1 MSDTNATGMC
11 LSYTRSTLKRAPGM
25 TRGDG
30 RTTRGRHSGLVRP
43 ATVLAWICLAAAAA
57 PTVGVAQEADI
68 PDENLRAAIEG
79 ALGKRSGEAINVA
92 EMESLTE
99 LRAEYTNIQDLT
111 GLEHATGLTELHLAY
126 NDIVDLAPLSDL
138 ASLDVLWISD
148 NRISDVA
155 PLAGLASLRSLDLRS
170 NGISDPSRLSGLNAL
185 ESLNLSDNRIS
196 DVAPLSGLSALGF
209 LLLSGNGI
217 ADLSPLSSLTSLD
230 LLDLSNNG
238 ISDISP
244 LSTLPVLRILH
255 LSNNGIADMSPLSDL
270 PSLSSLDLQ
279 GNAISDLSPLSG
291 MTSLDWL
298 DFADNRITD
307 VSALAYLPNLRS
319 LDLTDNRISD
329 VAPLAGMTRMALLYL
344 SDNGISDLSP
354 LTEMEELRYLHL
366 SDNEISDLRPLAG
379 LDTLTLLR
387 LAGNAISDLTPLADL
402 TSMAVLDLSGNQI
415 SDLSALSGLSELGF
429 LHLSDNAISDLS
441 PLSDLPEFYIVDLS
455 GNEISDLSP
464 ISGLSFYYL
473 YLSDNRISDLAPLAG
488 MRLLGLYVSDNQI
501 SDVSPLSS
509 SLFVLGLDLSDNQ
522 VTDLSP
528 LSRPLVY
535 WLSLSGNGI
544 SDVSSLSGLAW
555 LTHLDLSNNRI
566 ENLAPLEG
574 LGSLERLDA
583 VANAIVD
590 PGPAAR
596 LPNVGSL
603 YLGGNAIADVAA
615 LAVEREYLHSVSLW
629 RNPLNAGSLITYIP
643 AMTQSGV
650 GMTGGGWRV
659 PLFPSPGGFR
669 QGFVR
674 VVSSV
679 VGEPQFLEDASDR
692 AWVYAPGQDTGPA
705 RLLLGARKATHF
717 NADDLV
723 AGNPQKGLK
732 STIGDSA
739 GDSLDVYA
747 SADIDVL
754 SYIRTSDGFVTS
766 MHDTVPWLPP
776 DDARLDALGGNAFAQ
791 SPSRAAGGHFVPIF
805 NPASNPNQRSM
816 LRLVNAGE
824 EDVEVAVHAVDDHG
838 MAAGPVRLS
847 LAAHSTRT
855 LTTTELESG
864 DAPDLSGSLGDGE
877 GKWRLVVSADAEI
890 HVMNLMSSPTD
901 HLTNLSTWSDG
912 GLTVPMFPA
921 AAHPTQQGFVRVANL
936 SATTGTAQIRG
947 YDDAGTS
954 YGPLTLQLPA
964 GRTVHFN
971 SDDWEEGGTDK
982 GLEGAAGSGEG
993 AWRLEFESALDL
1005 VVSAYVRTSGF
1016 LTSMHDLVDRD
1027 TCAAEEVEG
1036 GQITA
1041 RSSRPFAFRPCRDE
1055 GRVPFFNPA
1064 SNTGQVSSLRLVN
1077 RSGSDTAVTVF
1088 GVDDEGAERG
1098 PALLSLSAGAAR
1110 TLTSQ
1115 ELESGD
1121 GDGLTG
1127 ALGDGTGKWELRV
1140 FVAGEAAGD
1149 VMVMSL
1155 LESPTGHLT
1164 NLSTWPDE
1172 ELRLR

>member
-1 MSDTNATGMC
+1 MLTG
-11 LSYTRSTLKRAPGM
+11 LADYTTWTM
-25 TRGDG
+25 TRVGS
-30 RTTRGRHSGLVRP
+30 RTTTGCHAGRVRI

-57 PTVGVAQEADI
+57 PTVGEAQEVDI
-68 PDENLRAAIEG
+68 PDENLRSAIED
-79 ALGKRSGEAINVA
+79 ALGKRSGEAITVA
-92 EMESLTE
+92 EMESLTVF
-99 LRAEYTNIQDLT
+99 RAEYASIEDLT
-111 GLEHATGLTELHLAY
+111 GLEHATALTELYLWS
-126 NDIVDLAPLSDL
+126 NDIVELSPLADLTSLETLRLYNNRISDVTPLSGL
-138 ASLDVLWISD
+138 TSLSLLGLPN

-155 PLAGLASLRSLDLRS
+155 PLAGLTSLRWLLLS
-170 NGISDPSRLSGLNAL
+170 N
-185 ESLNLSDNRIS
+185 NRIS
-196 DVAPLSGLSALGF
+196 DAAPLSGLAS
-209 LLLSGNGI
+209 LSQ
-217 ADLSPLSSLTSLD
+217 
-230 LLDLSNNG
+230 LDLSDNG
-238 ISDISP
+238 
-244 LSTLPVLRILH
+244 V
-255 LSNNGIADMSPLSDL
+255 
-270 PSLSSLDLQ
+270 
-279 GNAISDLSPLSG
+279 SDLSPLSG

-298 DFADNRITD
+298 D
-307 VSALAYLPNLRS
+307 
-319 LDLTDNRISD
+319 
-329 VAPLAGMTRMALLYL
+329 L
-344 SDNGISDLSP
+344 SNNGIVDLSP
-354 LTEMEELRYLHL
+354 L
-366 SDNEISDLRPLAG
+366 D
-379 LDTLTLLR
+379 
-387 LAGNAISDLTPLADL
+387 
-402 TSMAVLDLSGNQI
+402 
-415 SDLSALSGLSELGF
+415 
-429 LHLSDNAISDLS
+429 
-441 PLSDLPEFYIVDLS
+441 
-455 GNEISDLSP
+455 
-464 ISGLSFYYL
+464 
-473 YLSDNRISDLAPLAG
+473 
-488 MRLLGLYVSDNQI
+488 
-501 SDVSPLSS
+501 
-509 SLFVLGLDLSDNQ
+509 
-522 VTDLSP
+522 
-528 LSRPLVY
+528 
-535 WLSLSGNGI
+535 
-544 SDVSSLSGLAW
+544 GLA
-555 LTHLDLSNNRI
+555 H
-566 ENLAPLEG
+566 
-574 LGSLERLDA
+574 LERLDA
-583 VANAIVD
+583 AANEIADV
-590 PGPAAR
+590 GPAAR
-596 LPNVGSL
+596 LPNLQYL
-603 YLGGNAIADVAA
+603 YLGGNAIADVIA
-615 LAVEREYLHSVSLW
+615 LNDEPESLRSVSLW
-629 RNPLNAGSLITYIP
+629 RNPLDADSRDVHIP
-643 AMTQSGV
+643 AMRGRGV
-650 GMTGGGWRV
+650 SVTGGGWRV
-659 PLFPSPGGFR
+659 PFFPSAGGFR

-679 VGEPQFLEDASDR
+679 GGVSASEDYASNR
-692 AWVYAPGQDTGPA
+692 AWVYASGQDMSPA
-705 RLLLGARKATHF
+705 RLLLGPRRARHF

-723 AGNPQKGLK
+723 SGNRQKGLRSK
-732 STIGDSA
+732 IGSRA

-747 SADIDVL
+747 PGDIDVL

-776 DDARLDALGGNAFAQ
+776 DHARLDVLRGSAVAESG
-791 SPSRAAGGHFVPIF
+791 RAAGGHFVPIF

-982 GLEGAAGSGEG
+982 GLEGAAGAGEG

-1164 NLSTWPDE
+1164 NLSTWPDG